1 MLTQIERLYSLG
13 LRKIKTMEIAL
24 LAFGMFALIAL
35 ARSIKEL
42 DRKEDE
48 FTNRFEE

>member
-1 MLTQIERLYSLG
+1 
-13 LRKIKTMEIAL
+13 MEIAL
-24 LAFGMFALIAL
+24 LAFGMIALIAL

-48 FTNRFEE
+48 FTNKFEE

>member
-1 MLTQIERLYSLG
+1 MTYLNVKILTG
-13 LRKIKTMEIAL
+13 KMEIAL
-24 LAFGMFALIAL
+24 LAFGMIALIAL

>member
-1 MLTQIERLYSLG
+1 
-13 LRKIKTMEIAL
+13 MEIAL
-24 LAFGMFALIAL
+24 LAFGMIALIAL
-35 ARSIKEL
+35 AGAIKEL

>member
-1 MLTQIERLYSLG
+1 
-13 LRKIKTMEIAL
+13 MEVVL
-24 LAFGMFALIAL
+24 LAFGIIALIAL
-35 ARSIKEL
+35 ARTIKEL